1 MADLNYFNGV
11 VRILEVPREKILNDK
26 FSILK
31 CRVQLPQTKSTRVVT
46 LNVWSR
52 LAKDLLK
59 SYNVNDYI
67 LIEGYLSLKVQLK
80 KKLSTKTSK
89 IFKKV
94 EINSVKIYPYVLNSN
109 K

>member
-26 FSILK
+26 FNILK
-31 CRVQLPQTKSTRVVT
+31 CRVQLPQTKSIRIVT

-59 SYNVNDYI
+59 SYAVDDYI
-67 LIEGYLSLKVQLK
+67 LIEGYLSLKVPSK
-80 KKLSTKTSK
+80 KRLSPKTSK
-89 IFKKV
+89 ILKKV
-94 EINSVKIYPYVLNSN
+94 EINSVKIYPYVLNNN